1 MPMETRGGMEAQ
13 AAPSI
18 TIPAVATP
26 HRAHRTVVRRL
37 LASRLA
43 LPAALILLVMIC
55 CALFANILAPY
66 DPLYQDYD
74 NVLAA
79 PSRAHPMGTDDIGRD
94 VLSRIIFSARISMS
108 VGIVAVGLA
117 FVVGV
122 PLGLLAA
129 YHGGWVDDT
138 LMRVMDAISSFPAL
152 LLALGITVALKPGL
166 INVMIAIGVVYTPA
180 FARLA
185 RGEALSTREREFVT
199 AARVLGARPARL
211 IAWHIWPNVTAPII
225 VLASLRVASA
235 IVTEASLSFLGAGV
249 PPPTPSWGMML
260 KASYQYTET
269 SPWLALFPGLAI
281 FITVFAANIFGD
293 ALRSALDPRLRARG

>member
-1 MPMETRGGMEAQ
+1 MEAR
-13 AAPSI
+13 AIPGVA
-18 TIPAVATP
+18 IPAVATHART
-26 HRAHRTVVRRL
+26 HRSWVGRL
-37 LASRLA
+37 LQSRLA
-43 LPAALILLVMIC
+43 LPAAIVLLAMIG
-55 CALFANILAPY
+55 CALFANVLAPY

-74 NVLAA
+74 SVLTP
-79 PSRAHPMGTDDIGRD
+79 PSRAHVMGTDDLGRD
-94 VLSRIIFSARISMS
+94 VVSRIIYSARVSMS
-108 VGIVAVGLA
+108 VGLVAVGIAL
-117 FVVGV
+117 VIGV
-122 PLGLLAA
+122 PIGLLAA
-129 YHGGWVDDT
+129 YNGGWLDDT

-152 LLALGITVALKPGL
+152 LLALGITVALRPGL
-166 INVMIAIGVVYTPA
+166 INVMIAISVVYIPA
-180 FARLA
+180 FARLS

-249 PPPTPSWGMML
+249 PPPTPSWGLML

-281 FITVFAANIFGD
+281 FITVFATNIFGD
-293 ALRSALDPRLRARG
+293 ALRSALDPRLRTRG

>member
-1 MPMETRGGMEAQ
+1 MEAQ

-18 TIPAVATP
+18 AVPSIAAPRRAT
-26 HRAHRTVVRRL
+26 RTWLRRL
-37 LASRLA
+37 FASRLA
-43 LPAALILLVMIC
+43 LPAAIVLLVMLC
-55 CALFANILAPY
+55 FALFANILAPY

-74 NVLAA
+74 NILAA
-79 PSRAHPMGTDDIGRD
+79 PEWAHPMGTDDLGRD
-94 VLSRIIFSARISMS
+94 VLSRIIHSARVSMS
-108 VGIVAVGLA
+108 VGIVAVGIAL
-117 FVVGV
+117 VIGV
-122 PLGLLAA
+122 PIGLVAA
-129 YHGGWVDDT
+129 YRGGWVDDT

-166 INVMIAIGVVYTPA
+166 TNVMIAIGVVYTPA
-180 FARLA
+180 FSRLA

-211 IAWHIWPNVTAPII
+211 IARHIWPNVTAPII

-249 PPPTPSWGMML
+249 PPPTPSWGLML

-281 FITVFAANIFGD
+281 FITVFATNIFGD
-293 ALRSALDPRLRARG
+293 ALRSALDPRMHGHG

>member
-1 MPMETRGGMEAQ
+1 MG
-13 AAPSI
+13 
-18 TIPAVATP
+18 
-26 HRAHRTVVRRL
+26 RL
-37 LASRLA
+37 LQSRLA
-43 LPAALILLVMIC
+43 LPAAIVLLVMIG
-55 CALFANILAPY
+55 CALFANVLAPY

-74 NVLAA
+74 NVLTS
-79 PSRAHPMGTDDIGRD
+79 PSRAHVMGTDDLGRD
-94 VLSRIIFSARISMS
+94 VVSRIIYSARVSMS
-108 VGIVAVGLA
+108 VGLVAVGIAL
-117 FVVGV
+117 VVGV
-122 PLGLLAA
+122 PIGLLAA
-129 YHGGWVDDT
+129 YNGGWLDDT
-138 LMRVMDAISSFPAL
+138 LMRVMDAIASFPAL
-152 LLALGITVALKPGL
+152 LLALGITVALRPGL
-166 INVMIAIGVVYTPA
+166 INVMIAISVVYIPA

-249 PPPTPSWGMML
+249 PPPTPSWGLML

-293 ALRSALDPRLRARG
+293 ALRSALDPRLRRRG

>member
-1 MPMETRGGMEAQ
+1 MEAR
-13 AAPSI
+13 AIPSVA
-18 TIPAVATP
+18 IPVVATHP
-26 HRAHRTVVRRL
+26 RTHQGWVGRL
-37 LASRLA
+37 LQSRLA
-43 LPAALILLVMIC
+43 LPAAIVLLVMIG
-55 CALFANILAPY
+55 CALFANVLAPY

-74 NVLAA
+74 NVLTS
-79 PSRAHPMGTDDIGRD
+79 PSRAHVMGTDDLGRD
-94 VLSRIIFSARISMS
+94 VVSRIIYSARVSMS
-108 VGIVAVGLA
+108 VGLVAVGIAL
-117 FVVGV
+117 VVGV
-122 PLGLLAA
+122 PIGLLAA
-129 YHGGWVDDT
+129 YNGGWLDDT
-138 LMRVMDAISSFPAL
+138 LMRVMDAIASFPAL
-152 LLALGITVALKPGL
+152 LLALGITVALRPGL
-166 INVMIAIGVVYTPA
+166 INVMIAISVVYIPA

-211 IAWHIWPNVTAPII
+211 IAWHIWPNVTAPVI

-249 PPPTPSWGMML
+249 PPPTPSWGLML

-293 ALRSALDPRLRARG
+293 ALRSALDPRLRRRG

>member
-1 MPMETRGGMEAQ
+1 MEAQ
-13 AAPSI
+13 AAP
-18 TIPAVATP
+18 TIAVPIAVTP
-26 HRAHRTVVRRL
+26 RRTSRTWLRRL

-55 CALFANILAPY
+55 FALFANTLAPY

-74 NVLAA
+74 NVLSA
-79 PSRAHPMGTDDIGRD
+79 PSRAHLMGTDDLGRD
-94 VLSRIIFSARISMS
+94 VLSRIIYGARVSMS

-117 FVVGV
+117 LVAGV
-122 PLGLLAA
+122 PVGLVAA
-129 YHGGWVDDT
+129 YCGGWVDDT
-138 LMRVMDAISSFPAL
+138 FMRVMDAISSFPAL

-166 INVMIAIGVVYTPA
+166 INVMIAIGVVYLPA

-185 RGEALSTREREFVT
+185 RGEALSTRGREFVT
-199 AARVLGARPARL
+199 AARVLGARPSRL
-211 IAWHIWPNVTAPII
+211 IAAHIWPNVTAPII

-249 PPPTPSWGMML
+249 PPPTPSWGGML

-281 FITVFAANIFGD
+281 FITVFATNIFGD